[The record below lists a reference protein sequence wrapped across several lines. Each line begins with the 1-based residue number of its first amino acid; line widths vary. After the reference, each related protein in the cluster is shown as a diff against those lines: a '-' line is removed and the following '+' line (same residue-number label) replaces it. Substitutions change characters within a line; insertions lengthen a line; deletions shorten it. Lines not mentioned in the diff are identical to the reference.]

1 MRFVYWE
8 YDKKK
13 RNLKRNYQDYE
24 TVRKYD
30 KPWFLKLGAGVPK
43 SRYKRRSCLVVMK
56 ISRWKNPD
64 RWLKVILSR
73 KKWKGLNQGI
83 QEQTKTNC
91 QDEFSGDYC
100 LGLALY
106 SDA

>member
-43 SRYKRRSCLVVMK
+43 SRYKRRSCLVVRK

-64 RWLKVILSR
+64 RWLRVILSR
-73 KKWKGLNQGI
+73 KNGEN
-83 QEQTKTNC
+83 
-91 QDEFSGDYC
+91 
-100 LGLALY
+100 
-106 SDA
+106 